1 MCEDK
6 SDEKV
11 SYKVNAYLNTTCQ
24 FENMFNVCFFFFSMY
39 TVVRFDVEFL
49 TSHQE

>member
-1 MCEDK
+1 MCKDK

-24 FENMFNVCFFFFSMY
+24 FENMFNVYVSYFSMY

-49 TSHQE
+49 ISHQE